1 MKPAVAKAL
10 KITGITLG
18 SIVGVVL
25 IAVSILCYVVFTPKR
40 LTPIVN
46 QVADSLLTC
55 PHELEEV
62 NLTFFKTFPNF
73 GLSVKGL
80 YIINPKEGAQS
91 DTLLAAPEVVASV
104 LAKAP
109 SADIIVSLIGVL
121 VGLILA
127 NLIGAPFSRLPIVGS

>member
-46 QVADSLLTC
+46 QVADSLILQMVHKVI
-55 PHELEEV
+55 PYLLRRRLLH
-62 NLTFFKTFPNF
+62 P
-73 GLSVKGL
+73 LSYSMPL
-80 YIINPKEGAQS
+80 REIFTSIN
-91 DTLLAAPEVVASV
+91 V
-104 LAKAP
+104 
-109 SADIIVSLIGVL
+109 ILITQKQISISPQMV
-121 VGLILA
+121 
-127 NLIGAPFSRLPIVGS
+127 